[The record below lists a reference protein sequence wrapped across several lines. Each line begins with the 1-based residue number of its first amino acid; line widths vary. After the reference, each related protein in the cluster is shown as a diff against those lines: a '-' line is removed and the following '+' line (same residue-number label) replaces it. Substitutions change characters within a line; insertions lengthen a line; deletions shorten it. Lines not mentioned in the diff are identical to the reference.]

1 MTVFRQATVVLGLL
15 LSLLQLGCAIV
26 LVRSSKH
33 EMTPGPYPATRYDGR
48 FIANGFTSDT
58 RNGWTGDRMRTRDR
72 VAILFLGLIDM
83 PFSLV
88 TDTLC
93 LPSDLITDDVPK
105 AAPAESCQQD

>member
-1 MTVFRQATVVLGLL
+1 MTVFRKATVFLGLL
-15 LSLLQLGCAIV
+15 LSLLQVGCATV

-33 EMTPGPYPATRYDGR
+33 EITPGPYPATRYDGR

-58 RNGWTGDRMRTRDR
+58 RNGWTGDRMRARDR
-72 VAILFLGLIDM
+72 VAILLLGLLDM

-93 LPSDLITDDVPK
+93 LPVDIFAHKEPK
-105 AAPAESCQQD
+105 TAPAESRQ

>member
-1 MTVFRQATVVLGLL
+1 MTVFRNATVVLGLL
-15 LSLLQLGCAIV
+15 LALLQVGCATV

-33 EMTPGPYPATRYDGR
+33 EITPGPYPATRYDGR

-58 RNGWTGDRMRTRDR
+58 RNGWTGDRMRVRDR
-72 VAILFLGLIDM
+72 VAILFLGLLDM

-93 LPSDLITDDVPK
+93 LPVDIFADEDPK
-105 AAPAESCQQD
+105 TAPAESR